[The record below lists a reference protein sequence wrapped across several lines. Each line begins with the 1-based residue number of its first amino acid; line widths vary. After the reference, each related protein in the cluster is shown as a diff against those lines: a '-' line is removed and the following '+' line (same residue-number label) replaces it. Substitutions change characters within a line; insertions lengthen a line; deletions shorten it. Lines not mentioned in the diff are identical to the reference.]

1 MPRKELPEGREARGG
16 RLGGLLGGPKQD
28 REGPECEVVGAW
40 RTAGGQMAGEETQE
54 VGRATTM
61 AVLVPAEGG
70 EGGGGLCPGL
80 PGPGVTG
87 P

>member
-1 MPRKELPEGREARGG
+1 MGPPGRPPGS
-16 RLGGLLGGPKQD
+16 PKQD